1 MSETNWVPAV
11 TVLGVAL
18 AGGAVL
24 AWRSR
29 AGRALPSAA
38 RTQLDDLERQKDA
51 AYALLREHHAA
62 RARWEADPWER
73 ELDKLERAA
82 AEVLRARDLAA
93 NEVPTDAVAVPPP
106 RPRSTARTLAW
117 GLGAAVFLGGLGW
130 WVQDVATVRQEGQ
143 SLTGGSGGMSAE
155 EAQAAKALAA
165 LEAAVKANPSDLAAK
180 NRLGH
185 ALLGSDRMRDAYALA
200 EEVVAVD
207 NDNAEARTHQ
217 AVFLYSMGDLATA
230 GKVLERVLAVH
241 PTHPETLGWRGIV
254 FYEQGAFEDAAV
266 RWEAAIAADPTTT
279 PMLRPLIDKARD
291 PATAAAYAAAQEAAA
306 NAPPA
311 AGATGAA
318 DAAASAETGAPNP
331 LDVTGSIRGDAG
343 AVREGDTIFL
353 FARPEGVTKGP
364 PTWVQRIRVTSLPLD
379 FRIGPANAMLG
390 GEPPAKLV
398 LTARIDRDGNPT
410 TRGPDDLEGAS
421 GVIAPG
427 ATGVVLELRRPLR

>member
-1 MSETNWVPAV
+1 MSDTNWVPAV
-11 TVLGVAL
+11 TVMGVAL
-18 AGGAVL
+18 AGGALL
-24 AWRSR
+24 AWKSR
-29 AGRALPSAA
+29 VGRALPSAS
-38 RTQLDDLERQKDA
+38 RTHLDDLERQKDA

-62 RARWEADPWER
+62 RPRWEAGPWER

-93 NEVPTDAVAVPPP
+93 NEVPANAVAVPPP

-117 GLGAAVFLGGLGW
+117 GLGAAAFLGGLGW

-155 EAQAAKALAA
+155 DAQAAKALAA

-185 ALLGSDRMRDAYALA
+185 ALLGSERMKDAYALA

-254 FYEQGAFEDAAV
+254 FYEQGAFEEAAL

-311 AGATGAA
+311 ASATGAA
-318 DAAASAETGAPNP
+318 DAAAGAETGAPSP

-353 FARPEGVTKGP
+353 FARSEGVTKGP
-364 PTWVQRIRVTSLPLD
+364 PTWVQRIRVTTLPLD

-390 GEPPAKLV
+390 GDPPAKMV

-427 ATGVVLELRRPLR
+427 ATGVVLALKRAE

>member
-1 MSETNWVPAV
+1 MSDTNWVPAV
-11 TVLGVAL
+11 TVMGVAL

-38 RTQLDDLERQKDA
+38 RTQLDDLDRQKEA

-62 RARWEADPWER
+62 RARWEASPWER

-93 NEVPTDAVAVPPP
+93 NDVPAEVGAPLAP

-117 GLGAAVFLGGLGW
+117 GLGAAGFLGGLGW
-130 WVQDVATVRQEGQ
+130 WVQDMATVRQEGQ
-143 SLTGGSGGMSAE
+143 SMTGGSATS
-155 EAQAAKALAA
+155 EADVQASKALAA
-165 LEAAVKANPSDLAAK
+165 LEAAVKANPTDLDAK

-185 ALLGSDRMRDAYALA
+185 AFLGTNRMKESYALA

-230 GKVLERVLAVH
+230 GKVLDRVLGVH
-241 PTHPETLGWRGIV
+241 PTHAETLGWRGIV
-254 FYEQGAFEDAAV
+254 FYEQGAFEDAAT

-279 PMLRPLIDKARD
+279 PVLRPMIDKARD
-291 PATAAAYAAAQEAAA
+291 PATAAEFKAAQEAAA
-306 NAPPA
+306 NAPA
-311 AGATGAA
+311 GTGTAGAPEATAA
-318 DAAASAETGAPNP
+318 NDATPSP
-331 LDVTGSIRGDAG
+331 LDVTGTIRGEAS
-343 AVREGDTIFL
+343 ALRPGDTLFL

-364 PTWVQRIRVTSLPLD
+364 PIWVERISVTTLPLD

-390 GEPPAKLV
+390 GDPPAKLV

-410 TRGPDDLEGAS
+410 THGPDDLEGAS

-427 ATGVVLELRRPLR
+427 AKDVVLELKTAE